1 MKNAITLAREF
12 HAIIRRELPEHL
24 EEIDRFNLEAE
35 HTCATQDFCDA
46 NVYMDEAFV
55 AVMEREHAM
64 FTDGAAEAD
73 VDRDDRMWDTA
84 WAMAIGHGF
93 SKEW

>member
-12 HAIIRRELPEHL
+12 HAIIREILPEHL
-24 EEIDRFNLEAE
+24 EEIDRSNLEAE

-64 FTDGAAEAD
+64 FVSDASETDKEK
-73 VDRDDRMWDTA
+73 DDALWDTA
-84 WAMAIGHGF
+84 WGMAIGHGF